1 MSAAVELHV
10 IIGSGALGMA
20 VGREL
25 LARRKRVRMINRS
38 GIADVPTRIYVFKGD
53 AADPAT
59 LRESCEEATVVYH
72 CARPGS
78 REGGGRAE
86 RLMAGVIE
94 AAARAGAR
102 IVYGECATF
111 YRAGAKPMTEEEAVP
126 VAGGEART
134 RPAVMLLEAHA
145 AGRARAAVGRGS
157 DLFGPWTGASLL
169 GRQVFACAVAGR
181 AVQLPGNPELAHTFI
196 YVDDFARALVT
207 LGERDEALGR
217 VWHVPSAEPLSPR
230 RFAELVFETLGAAP
244 RIAVPGR
251 ARLALR
257 GLADPAARAL
267 RAAAERFE
275 RPFVLDYGR
284 YRAAFGGAFTSHP
297 DAIRA
302 TLEWWR
308 ADFKGSE
315 YLKS

>member
-1 MSAAVELHV
+1 MNAVAELHV
-10 IIGSGALGMA
+10 IIGSGALGMG

-25 LARRKRVRMINRS
+25 LVRRKRVRMVNRS

-59 LRESCEEATVVYH
+59 LREPCEEATVVYH
-72 CARPGS
+72 CVRPDL
-78 REGGGRAE
+78 RGGDGCAE

-111 YRAGAKPMTEEEAVP
+111 YRAGARPLTEEEAVP

-134 RPAVMLLEAHA
+134 RPASMLLEAHA
-145 AGRARAAVGRGS
+145 AGDVRAAIGRGS
-157 DLFGPWTGASLL
+157 DLFGPWAGASLL
-169 GRQVFACAVAGR
+169 GRQVFARAVAGR
-181 AVQLPGNPELAHTFI
+181 AVQLPGNPELAHTFT

-230 RFAELVFETLGAAP
+230 RFAELVFESLGAAP
-244 RIAVPGR
+244 HIAVPGR

-275 RPFVLDYGR
+275 RPFVLDHGH
-284 YRAAFGGAFTSHP
+284 YRAAFGTTITPHP

-308 ADFKGSE
+308 ANPDVMRSRT
-315 YLKS
+315 

>member
-1 MSAAVELHV
+1 MNAVAELHV
-10 IIGSGALGMA
+10 IIGSGALGMG

-25 LARRKRVRMINRS
+25 LVRRKRVRMVNRS

-53 AADPAT
+53 VADPAT

-72 CARPGS
+72 CARPDS
-78 REGGGRAE
+78 REGDGRAE
-86 RLMAGVIE
+86 RLMAGAIE

-111 YRAGAKPMTEEEAVP
+111 YRAGARPMTEEEAVP
-126 VAGGEART
+126 VAGGEACT
-134 RPAVMLLEAHA
+134 RPAAMLMEAHA
-145 AGRARAAVGRGS
+145 AGGVRAAIGRGS
-157 DLFGPWTGASLL
+157 DLFGPWAGASLL
-169 GRQVFACAVAGR
+169 GRQVFARAVAGH
-181 AVQLPGNPELAHTFI
+181 AVQLPGNPELAHTFT

-230 RFAELVFETLGAAP
+230 RFAELVFETLGTVP
-244 RIAVPGR
+244 RITVPGR
-251 ARLALR
+251 ARLALH
-257 GLADPAARAL
+257 GLVDPAARVL
-267 RAAAERFE
+267 RAATERFE
-275 RPFVLDYGR
+275 RPFVLDHGR

-302 TLEWWR
+302 TLEWRR
-308 ADFKGSE
+308 ANPNAAPARA
-315 YLKS
+315 